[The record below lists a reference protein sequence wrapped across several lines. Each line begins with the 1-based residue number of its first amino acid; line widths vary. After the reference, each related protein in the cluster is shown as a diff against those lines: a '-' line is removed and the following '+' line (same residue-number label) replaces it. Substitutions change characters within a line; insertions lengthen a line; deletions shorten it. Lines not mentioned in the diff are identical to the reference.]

1 MHASIAC
8 LLLDEDDAWV
18 SLGNA
23 MQAKHSKAQQSTA
36 KQQKPLTSIGS
47 AAEAAVALPVGRRR
61 ALYCPGPVYRR
72 LIRGCCD
79 DLKSRNSRGCLDS
92 ESCALHSNT
101 LTGPYISC
109 RHSSNTPAGSIE
121 LKLEAR
127 PGAVSLDKTV
137 SNESLK

>member
-1 MHASIAC
+1 
-8 LLLDEDDAWV
+8 
-18 SLGNA
+18 

-47 AAEAAVALPVGRRR
+47 AALAEAAVALPVGRPGRR

-79 DLKSRNSRGCLDS
+79 ESDFKLKSRNSRGCLDS

>member
-1 MHASIAC
+1 M
-8 LLLDEDDAWV
+8 
-18 SLGNA
+18 
-23 MQAKHSKAQQSTA
+23 
-36 KQQKPLTSIGS
+36 
-47 AAEAAVALPVGRRR
+47 ALPVGRPGRR

-79 DLKSRNSRGCLDS
+79 ESDFKLKSRNSRGCLDS